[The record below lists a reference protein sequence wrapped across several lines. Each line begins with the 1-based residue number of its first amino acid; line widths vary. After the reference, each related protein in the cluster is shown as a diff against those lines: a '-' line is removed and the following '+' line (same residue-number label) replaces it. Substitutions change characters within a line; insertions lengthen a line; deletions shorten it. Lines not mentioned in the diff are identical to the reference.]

1 MYAGALRLHGCDAIP
16 GKPVLNIYRRP
27 SQMDLYLSPPCRPS
41 TLDSFGNRRLLLRAL
56 KSSLSNFRGRLLD
69 VGCGH
74 QPYRSLLLA
83 PPSLATEYIGMDL
96 PDNLY
101 QRPDLAWDGRQIP
114 LEDASADSAILTEVL
129 EHCPDPETVLGE
141 VARVLKP
148 GGFLFLTVP
157 FIWPIHTVPHDE
169 FRYTPFALRRLLERT
184 GFQNS
189 VIEATG
195 GRHAVLALTLGLW
208 VRRRPLTSRVHVVTR
223 AVFSILLWPVIWLL
237 LKMDKRPQEFEE
249 SAMIVGL
256 SVQAFKLQ

>member
-1 MYAGALRLHGCDAIP
+1 MSSRTIATREQQVGTTAEPQRSARTMG
-16 GKPVLNIYRRP
+16 
-27 SQMDLYLSPPCRPS
+27 LYLAPPCRPS

-56 KSSLSNFRGRLLD
+56 KEALANFKGRLLD

-83 PPSLATEYIGMDL
+83 PPSQATEYIGMDL

-101 QRPDLAWDGRQIP
+101 QPPDLPWNGQRIP
-114 LEDASADSAILTEVL
+114 LDDASVDSALLTEVL
-129 EHCPDPETVLGE
+129 EHCPDPEAVLGE

-148 GGFLFLTVP
+148 GGFMFLTVP

-184 GFQNS
+184 GFQNP

-223 AVFSILLWPVIWLL
+223 AVLSILLWPVTCLL
-237 LKMDKRPQEFEE
+237 LKMDNRPPEFEE
-249 SAMIVGL
+249 STMIVGL
-256 SVQAFKLQ
+256 SAQAFKIR